1 MRFFCKKNL
10 DGPYDVS
17 EVPYQLQLY
26 HETSV
31 FIFQESLDEVCVKD
45 TLDGDNMYTCSK
57 CTKKVRAEKRAC
69 FKKLPKILCFNTM
82 RYTFNMVAM
91 LKEKINTLFSF
102 PQQLNMAD
110 YMESNLLM
118 VSDPYL
124 RFYLM
129 T

>member
-1 MRFFCKKNL
+1 
-10 DGPYDVS
+10 
-17 EVPYQLQLY
+17 
-26 HETSV
+26 
-31 FIFQESLDEVCVKD
+31 
-45 TLDGDNMYTCSK
+45 
-57 CTKKVRAEKRAC
+57 
-69 FKKLPKILCFNTM
+69 
-82 RYTFNMVAM
+82 MVAM

-129 T
+129 TWLKIVIFTDLNFGEV

>member
-1 MRFFCKKNL
+1 
-10 DGPYDVS
+10 
-17 EVPYQLQLY
+17 
-26 HETSV
+26 
-31 FIFQESLDEVCVKD
+31 
-45 TLDGDNMYTCSK
+45 
-57 CTKKVRAEKRAC
+57 
-69 FKKLPKILCFNTM
+69 M